1 MEKKDTIQSCLEAQH
16 GDDPELVKELRGE
29 IEDEFMRIVESG
41 SYGDLEDL
49 MMDNGIDGE
58 GIEDLLFSMM

>member
-1 MEKKDTIQSCLEAQH
+1 MQKKDTIQSCLEAQH
-16 GDDPELVKELRGE
+16 GDDPELVQELRKE
-29 IEDEFMRIVESG
+29 IEDQFEEIVANG

-58 GIEDLLFSMM
+58 GIEDLLFSMF